1 MLINW
6 DQPKVVLLVWGMW
19 VLINLVVLIYMN
31 LTLTQINEPISV
43 IVNQRRPQ
51 ADYHSSSREQVS
63 AINSS

>member
-31 LTLTQINEPISV
+31 LTLTYRLM
-43 IVNQRRPQ
+43 NQFQ
-51 ADYHSSSREQVS
+51 
-63 AINSS
+63 